1 MDFYMI
7 TKLNAIGLPIAINLI
22 PACFGLKCSFIRSI
36 KAFTLLELMVSLTVI
51 SVLMAIAIPNFT
63 PFIVKM
69 RVNNEISE
77 LHRMLL
83 ITRNTAI
90 NNGQKTILCPL
101 DSSSKCTSQ
110 WQNSLSVFI
119 DLNNNKQLDVNE
131 TVIKT
136 RAAIPLGDL
145 LVYAKGRNRITFKPT
160 GHLSGLA
167 NGTFRY
173 CPENHNNF
181 SRGIVVARSGRIF
194 QSSDL
199 DKDGIDENRR
209 KQIISC
215 D

>member
-1 MDFYMI
+1 MI
-7 TKLNAIGLPIAINLI
+7 TMLNAIGLPLAFNSM
-22 PACFGLKCSFIRSI
+22 PTYCGVKCSFIKTI
-36 KAFTLLELMVSLTVI
+36 KAFTLLELMVSL
-51 SVLMAIAIPNFT
+51 SVVSILAAIAIPNLT
-63 PFIVKM
+63 PFLVKM
-69 RVNNEISE
+69 RVDNEISE

-101 DSSSKCTSQ
+101 DSSSKCTTQ

-119 DLNNNKQLDVNE
+119 DFNNNKQLDVNE

-136 RAAIPLGDL
+136 KAAITSGDL
-145 LVYAKGRNRITFKPT
+145 LVYAKGRNKITFKPT

-173 CPENHNNF
+173 CPKDYNNF
-181 SRGIVVARSGRIF
+181 SRGIVVARSGRVY
-194 QSSDL
+194 QSSDI
-199 DKDGIDENRR
+199 DKDGVDENRG
-209 KQIISC
+209 KKIMSC